1 MEKKYLLGIDNGGT
15 SLKAGLYDLEG
26 KEIATANHSV
36 TQIMPHDGWLER
48 SLDEVWEANCII
60 IRKAIEKAG
69 IDPADILGVA
79 ATGYA
84 NGAVFVGEDLESVM
98 PNCIL
103 SGDLRAKD
111 YIKKWYSD
119 GTIEKNNVTTGQSL
133 WAGQPVALAAWMK
146 DNRPDLLEKTKYIMS
161 ITDYLRLKL
170 SGTPMADVSNA
181 STISSMNL
189 YTKYWDKEVFENI
202 GLADC
207 LEKMPAEI
215 VNSAEAKCYVSAKA
229 AAETGLKEGT
239 PVMGGMA
246 DITACALAT
255 GITDPDTLCLILGT
269 WGINEAICPQV
280 IADPNFFMTSL
291 YPIDGYYLHTE
302 GSTTSASNLQWFVD
316 NFMGEEK
323 AAMEAEGKNVYD
335 ACEEMIASVPYDD
348 STIVF
353 MPFLY
358 GTNANLDAK
367 SCFIGLNGRHD
378 KRYMLRA
385 VYEGIM
391 FSHMY
396 HIEKLC
402 KYRGTEFKKAR
413 ISGGGAGSA
422 TWVQMFS
429 DALQIPI
436 EVPAAKELGCLGTA
450 MCAAIGSKAVA
461 SFEEAS
467 NTFSKIKKTYQPNP
481 ERAAYYQTKYAIY
494 KKLLEALDGV
504 WGEFAKIEK

>member
-60 IRKAIEKAG
+60 IRKVIEKAG

-84 NGAVFVGEDLESVM
+84 NGAIFMQENGEPAM

-111 YIKKWYSD
+111 YIRKWYSD
-119 GTIEKNNVTTGQSL
+119 GSIEKNIEMTGQSL
-133 WAGQPVALAAWMK
+133 WAGQTITIAAWVK
-146 DNRPDLLEKTKYIMS
+146 DHMPEVMEKTKYIMS
-161 ITDYLRLKL
+161 VTDFLRMKL
-170 SGTPMADVSNA
+170 SGVAYTDISNA
-181 STISSMNL
+181 STISSLNL
-189 YTKYWDKEVFENI
+189 HTHQWDQQIFDNLGVGDLQER
-202 GLADC
+202 
-207 LEKMPAEI
+207 MPATI
-215 VNSAEAKCYVSAKA
+215 VNSAAIGSYVSAKA

-239 PVMGGMA
+239 PVMGGQA
-246 DITACALAT
+246 DICACALAT
-255 GITDPDTLCLILGT
+255 GITDAETLCMILGT
-269 WGINEAICPQV
+269 WGINEAIGPQ
-280 IADPNFFMTSL
+280 IISDPNFFMTSL
-291 YPIDGYYLHTE
+291 YPIEGYNLHTE

-348 STIVF
+348 STIIF

-429 DALQIPI
+429 DALQVPI
-436 EVPAAKELGCLGTA
+436 EVPAAKELGCLGA
-450 MCAAIGSKAVA
+450 AICVAIGSKAVG

-467 NTFSKIKKTYQPNP
+467 KTFSKIKKTYEPNP
-481 ERAAYYQTKYAIY
+481 ERAAYYQNKYQLY
-494 KKLLEALDGV
+494 KKLLEALDDV
-504 WGEFAKIEK
+504 WSDFAAIEK

>member
-15 SLKAGLYDLEG
+15 SLKAGIYDLEG
-26 KEIATANHSV
+26 NEVATANHSV
-36 TQIMPHDGWLER
+36 TQIMPRDGWLER
-48 SLDEVWEANCII
+48 SIDEVWEANCILI
-60 IRKAIEKAG
+60 HKVLEKAAV
-69 IDPADILGVA
+69 DPADILGVA

-84 NGAVFVGEDLESVM
+84 NGAFFITENGEPAM
-98 PNCIL
+98 PTCIL

-119 GTIEKNNVTTGQSL
+119 GSIEKNIVKTGQSL
-133 WAGQPVALAAWMK
+133 WAGQTISLMAWMK
-146 DNRPDLLEKTKYIMS
+146 DNRPEIMEKTKYVMS
-161 ITDYLRLKL
+161 VTDFLRLKL
-170 SGTPMADVSNA
+170 TGAAISEISNA
-181 STISSMNL
+181 STISSL
-189 YTKYWDKEVFENI
+189 DLATCQWDQEVFDNLGVGDI
-202 GLADC
+202 IDR
-207 LEKMPAEI
+207 MPTPI
-215 VNSAEAKCYVSAKA
+215 INSAEIGSYVSAEA
-229 AAETGLKEGT
+229 AAQTGLKEGT
-239 PVMGGMA
+239 PVMGGLA

-269 WGINEAICPQV
+269 WGINEAIGPNI

-291 YPIDGYYLHTE
+291 YPMDGYYLHTE

-323 AAMEAEGKNVYD
+323 AAMEAQGKNVYD

-348 STIVF
+348 STIIF

-358 GTNANLDAK
+358 GTNVNLDSKA
-367 SCFIGLNGRHD
+367 CFIGLNGRHT
-378 KRYMLRA
+378 KAHMLRA

-396 HIEKLC
+396 HVEKLC

-450 MCAAIGSKAVA
+450 ICVAIGTKTFD
-461 SFEEAS
+461 SFEEVS
-467 NTFSKIKKTYQPNP
+467 KTFSKIKKTYQPNP
-481 ERAAYYQTKYAIY
+481 ERAAYYRSKYNIY
-494 KKLLEALDGV
+494 KKLLEALDGT
-504 WGEFAKIEK
+504 WGEFTAIEK